1 MERFGH
7 RRENRVRPYFFN
19 KTPIFLPPFY
29 IALNLRKETIMQK
42 KALKTTAFVLCLCI
56 LLLAVPST
64 FARNGNKTIKF
75 ESRFHFNFVKPAELL
90 NGIIWSILPPPTD
103 HTTVTAP
110 PDKNTSPNG
119 QIKTTGG
126 ASKSHASTGD

>member
-7 RRENRVRPYFFN
+7 RRENRVRSYFFN

-42 KALKTTAFVLCLCI
+42 KTLKTTAFVLCLCI

-90 NGIIWSILPPPTD
+90 NGIIWSILPPPSD

-110 PDKNTSPNG
+110 PDKNTPSNG

>member
-1 MERFGH
+1 
-7 RRENRVRPYFFN
+7 
-19 KTPIFLPPFY
+19 
-29 IALNLRKETIMQK
+29 MQK
-42 KALKTTAFVLCLCI
+42 KALKTTALVLCLCI

-90 NGIIWSILPPPTD
+90 NSIIWSILPPPSD

-110 PDKNTSPNG
+110 PDKNTSSNG
-119 QIKTTGG
+119 TVKPTGG